1 MEELKLVVN
10 FIVDDELMWIMDKL
24 RVEYEFVKYVFILD
38 FK

>member
-24 RVEYEFVKYVFILD
+24 RVEYKFVKYVFILD